1 MNYLI
6 KGRDS
11 IFQPIFLATFSPM
24 ATPKTVSKNAA
35 STDKIEEVNILFSS
49 TLAILLE
56 RLPVRSRNIVEARF
70 GIGTETPKT
79 LEEIGQTYQITR
91 ERVRQVIG
99 NALGFLSEEKAHPS
113 IGQVVDSIEKTLQF
127 HHGVMKSEALLEK
140 LSLQSKK
147 ERGALLAFLEALSL
161 VKEEKA
167 TKEYERLY
175 RLKDFSSSRLKKIKD
190 TAKDIF
196 EEAGDALEG
205 KELYARFKKKDGTV
219 SEQEL
224 FDMLAVSREIKQNV
238 FGKWGLSGWSDIKP
252 RGTRE
257 KAYLVLK
264 TVEKPLRF
272 REIAE
277 LIDSYGLQKKK
288 KSHPQT
294 VHNEL
299 IKDKRFVLVGRG
311 IYALSDWGYK
321 PGTVKDVITEIL
333 QAAGKPLSREDIVAR
348 VLEIR
353 QVKKSTIII
362 NLNTFFARIGKN
374 AYTIK

>member
-1 MNYLI
+1 MVTS
-6 KGRDS
+6 KAVGK
-11 IFQPIFLATFSPM
+11 AGE
-24 ATPKTVSKNAA
+24 PK
-35 STDKIEEVNILFSS
+35 ELFSS
-49 TLAILLE
+49 TLEVLLE

-70 GIGTETPKT
+70 GIGSDMPKT
-79 LEEIGQTYQITR
+79 LEEIGKSYEITR

-99 NALGFLSEEKAHPS
+99 SALGFLSQEKSHPS
-113 IGQVVDSIEKTLQF
+113 IGQVVDSIEQALSTHF
-127 HHGVMKSEALLEK
+127 GVMKSEDLLER

-147 ERGALLAFLEALSL
+147 ERGALLAFLEALSI
-161 VKEEKA
+161 VKEAKA
-167 TKEYERLY
+167 TKEYEKMY
-175 RLKDFSSSRLKKIKD
+175 HLKDFSLTRLKKIKES
-190 TAKDIF
+190 AKDIL
-196 EEAGDALEG
+196 EEAQGALEA
-205 KELYARFKKKDGTV
+205 KDLYARFKKVEATV
-219 SEQEL
+219 SEDEL
-224 FDMLAVSREIKQNV
+224 FSLLAVSKEIKQNV

-264 TVEKPLRF
+264 TAAKPLHF
-272 REIAE
+272 REITDF
-277 LIDSYGLQKKK
+277 IDSYGLQKKK

-321 PGTVKDVITEIL
+321 RGTVKEVITEIL
-333 QAAGKPLSREDIVAR
+333 RSATAPLTREQVLAQ

-353 QVKKSTIII
+353 QVKKSTVII

-374 AYTIK
+374 AYTIKGDK

>member
-1 MNYLI
+1 MANQ
-6 KGRDS
+6 K
-11 IFQPIFLATFSPM
+11 
-24 ATPKTVSKNAA
+24 ATPRA
-35 STDKIEEVNILFSS
+35 DKSEEVDVLFSS
-49 TLAILLE
+49 TLQVLLGH
-56 RLPVRSRNIVEARF
+56 LPVRSRSIVEARF
-70 GIGTETPKT
+70 GIGNDDPKT
-79 LEEIGQTYQITR
+79 LEEIGKSYQITR

-99 NALGFLSEEKAHPS
+99 SALGFLSEEKAHPS
-113 IGQVVDSIEKTLQF
+113 IGQVVDSIEQALIER
-127 HHGVMKSEALLEK
+127 HGVVKSEELLER

-147 ERGALLAFLEALSL
+147 ERGALLAFLEALSI

-175 RLKDFSSSRLKKIKD
+175 RLKDFSLARLKKIKD
-190 TAKDIF
+190 IAKNIL
-196 EEAGDALEG
+196 EEGKDALDA
-205 KELYARFKKKDGTV
+205 KELYARFKKVQSEV

-224 FDMLAVSREIKQNV
+224 FDMLSVSREIKQNV

-264 TVEKPLRF
+264 TAMKPLHF
-272 REIAE
+272 REIAD

-299 IKDKRFVLVGRG
+299 IKDKRFILVGRG

-321 PGTVKDVITEIL
+321 RGTVKEVITEIL
-333 QAAGKPLSREDIVAR
+333 RASDKPLSREEVLAR

-353 QVKKSTIII
+353 QVKKSTVII

-374 AYTIK
+374 AYTVK

>member
-1 MNYLI
+1 
-6 KGRDS
+6 
-11 IFQPIFLATFSPM
+11 M
-24 ATPKTVSKNAA
+24 ATSKATVPAKEAPRG
-35 STDKIEEVNILFSS
+35 EEIFAT
-49 TLAILLE
+49 TLQILLE
-56 RLPVRSRNIVEARF
+56 RLPVRSRSIVEARF
-70 GIGTETPKT
+70 GIGTDMPKT
-79 LEEIGQTYQITR
+79 LEEIGKSYQITR

-99 NALGFLSEEKAHPS
+99 SALGYLSQEKAHPS
-113 IGQVVDSIEKTLQF
+113 IGQVVDSIERAIAEK
-127 HHGVMKSEALLEK
+127 HGIIRAEELLEK
-140 LSLQSKK
+140 LSLKSNR
-147 ERGALLAFLEALSL
+147 ERGALLAFLEALSI

-167 TKEYERLY
+167 TKEYEKLY
-175 RLKDFSSSRLKKIKD
+175 RLKDFSMSRLKKIKES
-190 TAKDIF
+190 TKDILT
-196 EEAGDALEG
+196 EVQDALEG
-205 KELYARFKKKDGTV
+205 KDLYARFKKLHPEV

-224 FDMLAVSREIKQNV
+224 LDLLSVSREIKQNV

-264 TVEKPLRF
+264 TAGKPLHF

-277 LIDSYGLQKKK
+277 LIDTYGLQKKK
-288 KSHPQT
+288 HSHPQT

-321 PGTVKDVITEIL
+321 RGTVKEVITEIL
-333 QAAGKPLSREDIVAR
+333 KSAGSPLTREEVLDR

-353 QVKKSTIII
+353 QVKKSTVII

-374 AYTIK
+374 AYTVK

>member
-1 MNYLI
+1 
-6 KGRDS
+6 
-11 IFQPIFLATFSPM
+11 M
-24 ATPKTVSKNAA
+24 ATSKSSVSSKA
-35 STDKIEEVNILFSS
+35 SQDVTTLFSE
-49 TLAILLE
+49 TLQVVLE
-56 RLPVRSRNIVEARF
+56 RLPERSRSIVEARF
-70 GIGTETPKT
+70 GISTGTPKT
-79 LEEIGQTYQITR
+79 LEEIGKSYQITR

-99 NALGFLSEEKAHPS
+99 SALGFLSHEKSHAS
-113 IGQVVDSIEKTLQF
+113 IGQVVDSIEEALREKF
-127 HHGVMKSEALLEK
+127 GVMKAEDLLDC

-147 ERGALLAFLEALSL
+147 ERGALLAFLEALSI

-167 TKEYERLY
+167 TKEYEKLY
-175 RLKDFSSSRLKKIKD
+175 RLKDFSLSHLNTIKELTKKIL
-190 TAKDIF
+190 T
-196 EEAGDALEG
+196 EANDALEA
-205 KELYARFKKKDGTV
+205 KQLYTRFNKLRPEV

-224 FDMLAVSREIKQNV
+224 FSLLSVSKEIKQNV

-257 KAYLVLK
+257 KAHLVLK
-264 TVEKPLRF
+264 TAAKPLHF
-272 REIAE
+272 REIAT
-277 LIDSYGLQKKK
+277 LIDSYGLQKKRQ
-288 KSHPQT
+288 SHPQT

-321 PGTVKDVITEIL
+321 RGTVKEVITDIL
-333 QAAGKPLSREDIVAR
+333 RAAEKPLSREAVLAQ

-353 QVKKSTIII
+353 QVKKSTVII

>member
-1 MNYLI
+1 
-6 KGRDS
+6 
-11 IFQPIFLATFSPM
+11 M
-24 ATPKTVSKNAA
+24 ATSKATVPAKEAPHG
-35 STDKIEEVNILFSS
+35 EEIFAT
-49 TLAILLE
+49 TLQILLE
-56 RLPVRSRNIVEARF
+56 RLPVRSRSIVEARF
-70 GIGTETPKT
+70 GIGTDMPKT
-79 LEEIGQTYQITR
+79 LEEIGKSYQITR

-99 NALGFLSEEKAHPS
+99 SALGYLSQEKAHPS
-113 IGQVVDSIEKTLQF
+113 IGQVVDSIERAIAEK
-127 HHGVMKSEALLEK
+127 HGIIRAEELLEK
-140 LSLQSKK
+140 LSLKSNR
-147 ERGALLAFLEALSL
+147 ERGALLAFLEALSI

-167 TKEYERLY
+167 TKEYEKLY
-175 RLKDFSSSRLKKIKD
+175 RLKDFSMSRLKKIKES
-190 TAKDIF
+190 TKDILT
-196 EEAGDALEG
+196 EVQDALEG
-205 KELYARFKKKDGTV
+205 KDLYARFKKLHPEV

-224 FDMLAVSREIKQNV
+224 LDLLSVSREIKQNV

-264 TVEKPLRF
+264 TAGKPLHF

-277 LIDSYGLQKKK
+277 LIDTYGLQKKK
-288 KSHPQT
+288 HSHPQT

-321 PGTVKDVITEIL
+321 RGTVKEVITEIL
-333 QAAGKPLSREDIVAR
+333 KSAGSPLTREEVLDR

-353 QVKKSTIII
+353 QVKKSTVII

-374 AYTIK
+374 AYTVK

>member
-1 MNYLI
+1 MTPA
-6 KGRDS
+6 KKAA
-11 IFQPIFLATFSPM
+11 PID
-24 ATPKTVSKNAA
+24 KTKEAGV
-35 STDKIEEVNILFSS
+35 LFSS
-49 TLAILLE
+49 TLSVLLE
-56 RLPVRSRNIVEARF
+56 RLPARSRSIVEARF

-99 NALGFLSEEKAHPS
+99 SALGFLSEEKAHPS
-113 IGQVVDSIEKTLQF
+113 IGQVVDSIEKTLTL
-127 HHGVMKSEALLEK
+127 HHGAMKSEELLLQ
-140 LSLQSKK
+140 LSFQSKK
-147 ERGALLAFLEALSL
+147 ERGALLAFLEALSI

-175 RLKDFSSSRLKKIKD
+175 RLKDFSASRLKKIKD

-196 EEAGDALEG
+196 EEVQDALED
-205 KELYARFKKKDGTV
+205 KELYARFKKRDSTV

-224 FDMLAVSREIKQNV
+224 FDMLSLSREIKQNV
-238 FGKWGLSGWSDIKP
+238 FGKWGLAHWSDIKP

-264 TVEKPLRF
+264 TVKKPLRF
-272 REIAE
+272 REIAR

-288 KSHPQT
+288 QSHPQT

-321 PGTVKDVITEIL
+321 PGTVKDVISDIL
-333 QAAGKPLSREDIVAR
+333 RAAGEPLSREVILAR

-353 QVKKSTIII
+353 QVKKSTVII

>member
-1 MNYLI
+1 
-6 KGRDS
+6 
-11 IFQPIFLATFSPM
+11 M
-24 ATPKTVSKNAA
+24 ATPKTTLPSKKAE
-35 STDKIEEVNILFSS
+35 TVEFVFSS
-49 TLAILLE
+49 TLQTLLE
-56 RLPVRSRNIVEARF
+56 RLPVRSRSIVEARF
-70 GIGTETPKT
+70 GIGTDTPKT
-79 LEEIGQTYQITR
+79 LEEIGKSYQITR

-99 NALGFLSEEKAHPS
+99 SALGFLSQEKAHPS
-113 IGQVVDSIEKTLQF
+113 IGQVVDSIEQALAE
-127 HHGVMKSEALLEK
+127 HHGVIKSEQLLEK

-147 ERGALLAFLEALSL
+147 ERGALLAFLEALSV
-161 VKEEKA
+161 VKEEKI

-175 RLKDFSSSRLKKIKD
+175 RLKDFSLARLKKIKD
-190 TAKDIF
+190 AAKTIL
-196 EEAGDALEG
+196 EEAQDALEA
-205 KELYARFKKKDGTV
+205 KELYARFKKAQSEV

-224 FDMLAVSREIKQNV
+224 FDMLSVSREIKQNV
-238 FGKWGLSGWSDIKP
+238 FGKWGLAGWSDIKP

-264 TVEKPLRF
+264 TAAKPLHF
-272 REIAE
+272 REIAD

-321 PGTVKDVITEIL
+321 RGTVKEVITDIL
-333 QAAGKPLSREDIVAR
+333 RAAGKPLSREE
-348 VLEIR
+348 VLEKVLQIR
-353 QVKKSTIII
+353 QVKKSTVII

-374 AYTIK
+374 AYTVK